1 MASRAQTPPLISDE
15 EVVRRFRETG
25 DNAWFAEIFTRYRKK
40 VYYACRAFYS
50 DSATAEDATQETFLR
65 AYEKL
70 GQFSGGDLGSWLLR
84 IAKNLCIDQ
93 WRKHRPEAM
102 TTELDHGDDSSS
114 SAVEVAVMPS
124 FDLRLSAERV
134 WKEMQSLS
142 PEQRRCLEMK
152 IEGYSYE
159 ETAART
165 GMTVEAVKSH
175 LQNGRRMLWLRMEGS
190 LVRSK

>member
-1 MASRAQTPPLISDE
+1 MAIRAQTPPLVSDE

-25 DNAWFAEIFTRYRKK
+25 DNAWFAELFARYRKK

-50 DSATAEDATQETFLR
+50 DSAAAEDATQETFLR

-70 GQFSGGDLGSWLLR
+70 GQFTGGDLGSWLTR
-84 IAKNLCIDQ
+84 IAKNICIDQ
-93 WRKHRPEAM
+93 WRKRKPEGVAD
-102 TTELDHGDDSSS
+102 ENDLGEDG
-114 SAVEVAVMPS
+114 AVEIPVVPTY
-124 FDLRLSAERV
+124 DLHLSAQRV
-134 WKEMQSLS
+134 WEEMRLLS

-165 GMTVEAVKSH
+165 GMSVDAVKSH

>member
-1 MASRAQTPPLISDE
+1 MASRAQTTPLLSDE

-25 DNAWFAEIFTRYRKK
+25 DNAWFAELFARYRKK

-50 DSATAEDATQETFLR
+50 DSAAAEDATQETFLR

-70 GQFSGGDLGSWLLR
+70 GQFGGGDLGGWLMR
-84 IAKNLCIDQ
+84 IAKNICIDQ
-93 WRKHRPEAM
+93 WRKRRPEAVID
-102 TTELDHGDDSSS
+102 EADAGEDG
-114 SAVEVAVMPS
+114 AVDIAVAPTH
-124 FDLRLSAERV
+124 DLRLSAERV
-134 WKEMQSLS
+134 WKEMQALS

-159 ETAART
+159 ETAQRT

-175 LQNGRRMLWLRMEGS
+175 LQNGRRMLWLRMEGT

>member
-1 MASRAQTPPLISDE
+1 MAIRAQSPPLVSDE

-25 DNAWFAEIFTRYRKK
+25 DNAWFAELFARYRKK

-50 DSATAEDATQETFLR
+50 DSSAAEDAKQETFLR

-70 GQFSGGDLGSWLLR
+70 GQFTGGDLGGWLTR
-84 IAKNLCIDQ
+84 IAKNICIDQ
-93 WRKHRPEAM
+93 WRKRKPEGVADENDLGEDG
-102 TTELDHGDDSSS
+102 T
-114 SAVEVAVMPS
+114 VEIPVAPTY
-124 FDLRLSAERV
+124 DLHLSAQRV
-134 WKEMQSLS
+134 WEEMRLLS

-165 GMTVEAVKSH
+165 GMSVDAVKSH
-175 LQNGRRMLWLRMEGS
+175 LQNGRRMLWLRMEGAQ
-190 LVRSK
+190 VRAK